1 MKHTIILLFLLLT
14 TISFAQIPTYVP
26 SNGLVGWWPFNGNAN
41 DESGNGNNGTVNG
54 ATLTVDR
61 FGVADKA
68 YSFDGVDDYIQAP
81 NYALSGSITFTC
93 WVNMSSYN
101 LNAMGANDFIFFSN
115 HSGLNNSSRNFL
127 AGYRNF
133 GSEFGHSTYLFD
145 NSANLFGYYPTNQ
158 QPSANVWH
166 QFVSVFNNGQSIKMY
181 LDGVEFYSNSNVPSI
196 NNLPSLPIFFGIGIP
211 TQFNFLNGSLDDIG
225 IWNRALTECEIKDLY
240 HAQLGYSTVDAGA
253 DQTICRGDM
262 VTLQGTGG
270 SSLAWDNGVIDGVP
284 FEPAQSGA
292 YVLTGADSLGCIG
305 TDTVQVVVL
314 ENASSTINQTAI
326 DSYTLNGQTYTQS
339 GTYTQVVPAANGCD
353 SVITLNLELD
363 FTGIQPHTNTSL
375 QLYPNPV
382 KDVMTL
388 VGLKGDAVSFAVYSV
403 DGKLIKSGQ
412 TSGEIQL
419 EDLKKGN
426 YILKIENQ
434 ALPFVKL

>member
-1 MKHTIILLFLLLT
+1 VKKHYKSLIVFLLIT
-14 TISFAQIPTYVP
+14 TISFSQIPSYVP
-26 SNGLVGWWPFNGNAN
+26 SNGLVGWWPFNGTAN
-41 DESGNGNNGTVNG
+41 DESGNGNNGQIVNLSN
-54 ATLTVDR
+54 AITFSSDR
-61 FGVADKA
+61 FNN
-68 YSFDGVDDYIQAP
+68 S
-81 NYALSGSITFTC
+81 
-93 WVNMSSYN
+93 
-101 LNAMGANDFIFFSN
+101 LNAVKFNSQSVSPDIAPYINIIGTNNLVLIDYSINIWSKIEMNSQVAELVNRGPDNNSFFSRFQ
-115 HSGLNNSSRNFL
+115 GLNGIAFGNSPSYLNHTMPIDTTQWHMYTFSRGSNGVGYLYYDGNLLLSQSISAIPNNGNNFV
-127 AGYRNF
+127 F
-133 GSEFGHSTYLFD
+133 GKMPSGGTNGS
-145 NSANLFGYYPTNQ
+145 YYPFQ
-158 QPSANVWH
+158 
-166 QFVSVFNNGQSIKMY
+166 GK
-181 LDGVEFYSNSNVPSI
+181 
-196 NNLPSLPIFFGIGIP
+196 
-211 TQFNFLNGSLDDIG
+211 LDDIG

-240 HAQLGYSTVDAGA
+240 YAQLGYSTVDAGA
-253 DQTICRGDM
+253 DQTICRGDL
-262 VTLQGTGG
+262 VTLQGSGG

-305 TDTVQVVVL
+305 TDTVQVTVL

-363 FTGIQPHTNTSL
+363 FTGIQSHTNTSL
-375 QLYPNPV
+375 HLYPNPV

-419 EDLKKGN
+419 EDLEKGN
-426 YILKIENQ
+426 YILKIENE